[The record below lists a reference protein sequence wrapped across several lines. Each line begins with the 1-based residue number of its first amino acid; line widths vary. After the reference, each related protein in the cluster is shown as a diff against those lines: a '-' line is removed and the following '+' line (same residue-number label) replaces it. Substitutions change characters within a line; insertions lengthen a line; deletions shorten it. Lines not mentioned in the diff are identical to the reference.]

1 MSKTSLSVTLLEHTP
16 NPEALIFCCAKQC
29 TSQDS
34 AADVFEFIKENM
46 SDPFVDGNIEKRRKL
61 IRCVIESGHT
71 SVVEHVSF
79 SFAVSGVSRALS
91 HQLVRTRIASYSQQS
106 QRYVD
111 VSGGVNVFPYVI
123 PPKIA
128 AIPEAKERYVIAMT
142 QAAVSYQVIR
152 DLLVEYGSKESA
164 NEDARFVLPNACETK
179 IVVTMNC
186 RALLHFFEERCCQ
199 RSQWEI
205 RALAN
210 AMLAICKER
219 LPVVFEKAGPKCV
232 RQGLCTEH
240 KSCGRFDQVSTYG
253 KSKKET
259 I

>member
-1 MSKTSLSVTLLEHTP
+1 MPTTTMQVQLLTVTP
-16 NPEALIFCCAKQC
+16 DAEALIYAACKQC
-29 TSQDS
+29 TSHDG
-34 AADVFEFIKENM
+34 AADVFSLASNTNNAAY
-46 SDPFVDGNIEKRRKL
+46 SDHTKMAQEVL
-61 IRCVIESGHT
+61 IRRVIDSGHT

-142 QAAVSYQVIR
+142 QAAVSYQAIR
-152 DLLVEYGSKESA
+152 GILVEHGSKESA

-186 RALLHFFEERCCQ
+186 RALLHFFEERTCA
-199 RSQWEI
+199 RAQWEI
-205 RALAN
+205 RAMAK
-210 AMLAICKER
+210 AMLEICKDK
-219 LPVVFEKAGPKCV
+219 LPVVFAHAGPKCV
-232 RQGLCTEH
+232 RQGYCTEH
-240 KSCGRFDQVSTYG
+240 KSCGRYPKLEGNRYV
-253 KSKKET
+253 
-259 I
+259 

>member
-1 MSKTSLSVTLLEHTP
+1 MSKASLSVILLEHTP

-29 TSQDS
+29 TSHDG
-34 AADVFEFIKENM
+34 AADVFSLASNTNNAAY
-46 SDPFVDGNIEKRRKL
+46 SDHTKMAQEVL
-61 IRCVIESGHT
+61 IRRVIDSGHT

-128 AIPEAKERYVIAMT
+128 AIPEAKERYILAMT
-142 QAAVSYQVIR
+142 QAAVSYQAIR
-152 DLLVEYGSKESA
+152 DLLVEHGSKESA

-199 RSQWEI
+199 RAQWEI

-210 AMLAICKER
+210 AMLVICKER

-232 RQGLCTEH
+232 RQGYCNEH
-240 KSCGRFDQVSTYG
+240 KSCGRFDQVSKYD
-253 KSKKET
+253 KSKEET

>member
-1 MSKTSLSVTLLEHTP
+1 MSKASLSVILLEHTP

-29 TSQDS
+29 TSQDD
-34 AADVFEFIKENM
+34 AADVFDTVTDIDEDTMTTIDT
-46 SDPFVDGNIEKRRKL
+46 SSL
-61 IRCVIESGHT
+61 IRRVIDSGHT

-111 VSGGVNVFPYVI
+111 VNGGVNVFPYVI

-128 AIPEAKERYVIAMT
+128 AIPEAKERYTLAMT
-142 QAAVSYQVIR
+142 QAAVSYQAIR
-152 DLLVEYGSKESA
+152 DLLVEHGSKESA

-199 RSQWEI
+199 RAQWEI

-210 AMLAICKER
+210 AMLAICKKC

-232 RQGLCTEH
+232 RQGFCNEH
-240 KSCGRFDQVSTYG
+240 KSCGRFDQVSRYD
-253 KSKKET
+253 KSKEEA